1 MIDLNN
7 FGYDHIVVANNKA
20 KTKLVDINEGRN
32 SYFKTSLRAEN
43 ETLVGIFPS
52 DQLVIAARSGMGKTS
67 KVISMVDDLTNP
79 LINPIWQDK
88 VIILWDS
95 LEMVDWRN
103 VLRMISRELNLPVK
117 KILTEYAIN
126 LNKEKEQFLDVI
138 LTKFSHKPIFFSRV
152 YPNVKQWENQKQTI
166 CERYPKHV
174 IINVVDHTRL
184 ITKSNEN
191 KEEELI
197 TGLMNAG
204 MRIKNKYNCINVFV
218 SQMNRNIET
227 SVNRKDLGKN
237 LPVGTDIFGSDAVFQ
252 TADVV
257 MLLHRPGYYGL
268 TTFEIGDK
276 VLSTGL
282 SETTNDN
289 LMIQRIAKN
298 REGETPDLIIK
309 HDLSVNKFYNYN

>member
-1 MIDLNN
+1 MHDLSS
-7 FGYDHIVVANNKA
+7 FGYDHISLANKKA
-20 KTKLVDINEGRN
+20 KDKLVDIYEGRN

-43 ETLVGIFPS
+43 DALVGIFPS
-52 DQLVIAARSGMGKTS
+52 DQVVIAARSGMGKTS
-67 KVISMVDDLTNP
+67 KVISVIDDLTNP
-79 LINPIWQDK
+79 LINAIWQNK
-88 VIILWDS
+88 VIVLWDS
-95 LEMVDWRN
+95 LEMVDWRI
-103 VLRMISRELNLPVK
+103 LMRMVSRELNLSVK
-117 KILTEYAIN
+117 KILTEYAVN
-126 LNKEKEQFLDVI
+126 LNKERELALDVI
-138 LTKFSHKPIFFSRV
+138 LTKFSHRPIHFSRI
-152 YPNVKQWENQKQTI
+152 YPNVKQWEKQKELI
-166 CERYPKHV
+166 CEKYSNHV

-184 ITKSNEN
+184 ISKSTEN

-204 MRIKNKYNCINVFV
+204 MRIKNKYNCINIFI

-252 TADVV
+252 TADIV

-282 SETTNDN
+282 SDTSNDN
-289 LMIQRIAKN
+289 LMIERIAKN
-298 REGETPDLIIK
+298 REGDTPDLIIK
-309 HDLSVNKFYNYN
+309 HDLSINKFYNYN